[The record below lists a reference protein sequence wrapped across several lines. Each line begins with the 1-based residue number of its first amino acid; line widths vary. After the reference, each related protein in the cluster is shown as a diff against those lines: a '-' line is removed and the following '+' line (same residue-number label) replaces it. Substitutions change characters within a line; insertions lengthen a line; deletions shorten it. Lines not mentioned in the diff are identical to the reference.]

1 MSIARDIIQ
10 AAEAEVCR
18 PWLRHVLPHA
28 GWTALAHASLAP
40 GLVTPGLITEP
51 WTLLAHWA
59 DTVQAHAL
67 FLDPDALTIVAVSTA
82 VEAGRYP
89 ALSPILPEAAWYERM
104 IHDLWGHTADGGTD
118 ARPWL
123 DHGTWPQAR
132 PMATRPEPVGPTEPK
147 LLEDPYRDGARG
159 DATVLPLGPIWG
171 RLDEAAHLR
180 LTLDGPTIRRAEA
193 RLGFTHKG
201 TLTLMR
207 GKSPRTAA
215 RFAARLSAD
224 ATVAHSVAFAQ
235 AAEFAMDVAAPPRAA
250 SLRIVMQ
257 EVERIAGHFDNLA
270 EVARLA
276 DAHSVAS
283 SCGVL
288 RETVLRASEAAF
300 GHRLMM
306 DCVVPGG
313 LATDIAAGG
322 GEAILRALGSV
333 ASELAP
339 LRRLHDRAALSARL
353 SGLGRVSGK
362 LAASLGAGGVVGRSS
377 GRAFDVRTAF
387 SPGYGA
393 LEHDPRRWGNRSG
406 ASRDQTTSQSGF
418 GEPTRTETGL
428 NPRLAIRREGDAAAR
443 QHLRLFEIG
452 ESLRLVGAMLDALPD
467 GPVTVALPQVSG
479 EGVGCAESIRGDV
492 WHWLRLDHGQIAAAF
507 PRDPGWALWPL
518 AEQALA
524 GADAADADLIRASFA
539 LPASGMD
546 L

>member
-1 MSIARDIIQ
+1 MSVGRDIIQ

-18 PWLRHVLPHA
+18 PWLRHILPHEA
-28 GWTALAHASLAP
+28 WTALANASVAQAAVAQASVTHASVVQASA
-40 GLVTPGLITEP
+40 TES
-51 WTLLAHWA
+51 WTLLAHWG
-59 DTVQAHAL
+59 DTVQVHAL

-89 ALSPILPEAAWYERM
+89 ALSPILPAAAWYERM
-104 IHDLWGHTADGGTD
+104 IHDLWGHVADGGTD

-132 PMATRPEPVGPTEPK
+132 PMATRPEPRGPAEPPM
-147 LLEDPYRDGARG
+147 LEDPDREGAM
-159 DATVLPLGPIWG
+159 VLPLGPIWG

-193 RLGFTHKG
+193 LLGFTHKG

-235 AAEFAMDVAAPPRAA
+235 AAEFAMDVAAPARAA
-250 SLRIVMQ
+250 ALRIVMQ
-257 EVERIAGHFDNLA
+257 EVERIAGHLENLA

-276 DAHSVAS
+276 DANSVS
-283 SCGVL
+283 SRCGVL

-313 LATDIAAGG
+313 LATDIAEGG
-322 GEAILRALGSV
+322 GQAIRRALGSV

-339 LRRLHDRAALSARL
+339 LRRLHDRAALADRL
-353 SGLGRVSGK
+353 SGLGRVSGAR
-362 LAASLGAGGVVGRSS
+362 AASLGAGGVVGRAS
-377 GRAFDVRTAF
+377 GRAFDVRTVF
-387 SPGYGA
+387 SPGHGA
-393 LEHDPRRWGNRSG
+393 LS
-406 ASRDQTTSQSGF
+406 
-418 GEPTRTETGL
+418 
-428 NPRLAIRREGDAAAR
+428 PRLAIRRGGDAAAR

-452 ESLRLVGAMLDALPD
+452 ESLRLIGAMLDALPD

-479 EGVGCAESIRGDV
+479 EGIGCAESIRGDV

-518 AEQALA
+518 AEHALA
-524 GADAADADLIRASFA
+524 GADATDADLIRASFA